1 VSTSRGS
8 WAAFAAVAYLAFLA
22 VSAYA
27 VAFLAGAGVPRTVD
41 GGGPRTGAPAAV
53 AVDVALLA
61 LFAAQHS
68 VMARAWAKRGV
79 TRVVPAYAER
89 STYVLAS
96 SGVLALIFW
105 QWRPIPRV
113 VWDVHYPAARVG
125 LWVAYGLAWVLVVGM
140 TYAIDHWELFGLA
153 PVLRELKGRRP
164 AAPEFRLPLAYRLV
178 RHPMM
183 TGFMLA
189 FLITPHM
196 SAGHLLFAALGV
208 GYVVGAVRV
217 EEHDLAATLPGYRDY
232 AARTPRFV
240 PLPRR
245 RYSPVA
251 TGRDGSAPHW
261 DQEPV

>member
-1 VSTSRGS
+1 MSTLRAGRT
-8 WAAFAAVAYLAFLA
+8 AFAALAYLSFLA

-41 GGGPRTGAPAAV
+41 GGGPSGHGPGAAV
-53 AVDVALLA
+53 IDAALLG

-68 VMARAWAKRGV
+68 VMARPAVKRRL
-79 TRVVPAYAER
+79 TRVVPVPAER
-89 STYVLAS
+89 SVYVLATS
-96 SGVLALIFW
+96 AVLGVIFW

-113 VWDVHYPAARVG
+113 VWDVHFGPARVA
-125 LWVAYGLAWVLVVGM
+125 LWIGYGLSWLLVVAM
-140 TYAIDHWELFGLA
+140 TYAIDHWELFGIA
-153 PVLRELKGRRP
+153 PALRELRGRRP
-164 AAPEFRLPLAYRLV
+164 AAPQFRLPLAYQLV

-189 FLITPHM
+189 FVVTPHM
-196 SAGHLLFAALGV
+196 SAGHLLFAGLGIA
-208 GYVVGAVRV
+208 YVVGAVRL
-217 EEHDLAATLPGYRDY
+217 EERDLAAALPEYGDY

-245 RYSPVA
+245 RHSPVS
-251 TGRDGSAPHW
+251 TGRDASAPHW